1 METILIL
8 SIFNL
13 PFGMDLVCCNFRILD
28 FIASK
33 CSRHDTPIRYS
44 SFSITDSIYD
54 GGMSHC
60 VDLLEKEH
68 FFGSINYKISIWNL
82 I

>member
-1 METILIL
+1 
-8 SIFNL
+8 
-13 PFGMDLVCCNFRILD
+13 
-28 FIASK
+28 
-33 CSRHDTPIRYS
+33 
-44 SFSITDSIYD
+44 
-54 GGMSHC
+54 MSHR

>member
-1 METILIL
+1 
-8 SIFNL
+8 
-13 PFGMDLVCCNFRILD
+13 
-28 FIASK
+28 
-33 CSRHDTPIRYS
+33 
-44 SFSITDSIYD
+44 
-54 GGMSHC
+54 MSHC